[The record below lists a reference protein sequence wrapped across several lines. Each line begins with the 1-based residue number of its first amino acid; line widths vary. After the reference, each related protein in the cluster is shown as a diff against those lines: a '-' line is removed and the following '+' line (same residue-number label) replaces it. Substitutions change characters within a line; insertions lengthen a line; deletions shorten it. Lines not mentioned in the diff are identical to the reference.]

1 MTAPS
6 PEAPT
11 QGTET
16 SPTTEQKVLKAVK
29 SFARIVA
36 PDIIFDAKQ
45 IDNAQLPDAQV
56 MTDLFQVLGGMIS
69 IMGAPHAAEVGLGI
83 YAGSKLLHKGL
94 ELIQKN

>member
-1 MTAPS
+1 
-6 PEAPT
+6 
-11 QGTET
+11 
-16 SPTTEQKVLKAVK
+16 
-29 SFARIVA
+29 
-36 PDIIFDAKQ
+36 
-45 IDNAQLPDAQV
+45 